1 MTGTDDRLD
10 EIEARADAATPGP
23 WEAHELEAAEYCVL
37 RVSEG
42 DDDYGDDV
50 CSAGSM
56 TDAQFIAVARE
67 DVPWL
72 AEQLRDARAEI
83 ERLNLVV
90 AAMDSQADENITE
103 VLALTADRD
112 HWRTEW
118 EDADAKRITAEA
130 ELAAER
136 AKVERVEALCDEY
149 RTNCDPDTKQA
160 QVAEIFRA
168 ALAGGEKE

>member
-1 MTGTDDRLD
+1 MTPDERLNGIEQGWNTPYDCRVCIGLSPSWDGHDRSC
-10 EIEARADAATPGP
+10 RGRV
-23 WEAHELEAAEYCVL
+23 WE
-37 RVSEG
+37 S
-42 DDDYGDDV
+42 
-50 CSAGSM
+50 
-56 TDAQFIAVARE
+56 
-67 DVPWL
+67 VPWL
-72 AEQLRDARAEI
+72 IGQLRDARAEN

-112 HWRTEW
+112 HWRTER
-118 EDADAKRITAEA
+118 EDADVKRITAEA

-136 AKVERVEALCDEY
+136 AKAERVEALCDEY

-160 QVAEIFRA
+160 QVAEMFRA